1 MVPADYRS
9 LGQYNTWRRVHRE
22 SAVIFSK
29 TRVMYYV
36 NPYVA
41 TTLAMCLVLLI
52 ALAATA
58 YLAVFFNRRAK
69 ADLEAALAP
78 LADAID
84 GSVDLDDAQITGRF
98 ERYPVY
104 ARMANASEG
113 PGRVFQTDVVDA
125 AGGVPWQYT
134 SNPVTKSGDPWS
146 VSYIGPDEVEDRV
159 GPIIDRS
166 ASAFLDL
173 NTERFRVEYLPEQGF
188 VRLVRAM
195 RTRRDIPETDVFTQ
209 QLHMLTAVASQ
220 NRAFMETYDA
230 EVAAAEE
237 QVKP

>member
-1 MVPADYRS
+1 
-9 LGQYNTWRRVHRE
+9 
-22 SAVIFSK
+22 
-29 TRVMYYV
+29 MYYV
-36 NPYVA
+36 NPYIA

-69 ADLEAALAP
+69 ADLEEALAP
-78 LADAID
+78 LADVID
-84 GSVDLDDAQITGRF
+84 GSIHLEEAQITGTF

-113 PGRVFQTDVVDA
+113 PGRVFQTDIVDA
-125 AGGVPWQYT
+125 AGGEPWQYT
-134 SNPVTKSGDPWS
+134 SNPVTKSGEPRS
-146 VSYIGPDEVEDRV
+146 VSYTGPDQVEEHV

-166 ASAFLDL
+166 ASDFLNLD
-173 NTERFRVEYLPEQGF
+173 TERFRVEYLPEQGF

-195 RTRRDIPETDVFTQ
+195 RTRHDIPETGVFTQ
-209 QLHMLTAVASQ
+209 QLHMLAAVASE
-220 NRAFMETYDA
+220 NRAFMETHDT
-230 EVAAAEE
+230 EVAAVEE